1 MSVSRPSTYMVRPSA
16 LTNPAEG
23 PRVRGLAAAMPA
35 AWRPLLLI
43 APAAVLVG
51 VFLILPYLNIVV
63 MSLREPAT
71 TTPYGSGYSAAG
83 YAKFFAD
90 FYYAGALLQTL
101 WIGLLS
107 TLVCAVLGFP
117 LALQIVRASGRWRA
131 LLYGIVLSPLL
142 VGIVVRS
149 YGWTILLG
157 NNGVINRA
165 LLDLGWIQAP
175 LPLMYNTFGIVVALA
190 HVFLPFMVLPI
201 MGALQGIDPA
211 LEHAARSLGAS
222 PRRVFRRI
230 VLPLALPGIQS
241 GAVLVFVLAVS
252 AYVTPML
259 IGGMRVKTMAVI
271 VVETLIDQFQW
282 PLGSALALILSAA
295 AGAVVVLFLRATRVR
310 WR

>member
-1 MSVSRPSTYMVRPSA
+1 MTLQA
-16 LTNPAEG
+16 WPA
-23 PRVRGLAAAMPA
+23 P
-35 AWRPLLLI
+35 WRPWLLI
-43 APAAVLVG
+43 APATA
-51 VFLILPYLNIVV
+51 LIGLFMVLPYLNIVV

-71 TTPYGSGYSAAG
+71 NMPYGSGFSGAG

-107 TLVCAVLGFP
+107 TAVCLLLGFP
-117 LALQIVRASGRWRA
+117 LAWQIVRAPARRRA

-157 NNGVINRA
+157 NNGVINRW

-175 LPLMYNTFGIVVALA
+175 LPLMYNSLGIVVALS

-201 MGALQGIDPA
+201 MGALQAIDPA
-211 LEHAARSLGAS
+211 LDNAARSLGAT

-230 VLPLALPGIQS
+230 VLPLALPGIQA
-241 GAVLVFVLAVS
+241 GAILVFVLAVS
-252 AYVTPML
+252 AYVTPVLM
-259 IGGMRVKTMAVI
+259 GGMRVKTLAVI

-282 PLGSALALILSAA
+282 PFGSALALILSAS
-295 AGAVVVLFLRATRVR
+295 VTLLVLVFMRLTRMP
-310 WR
+310 WK